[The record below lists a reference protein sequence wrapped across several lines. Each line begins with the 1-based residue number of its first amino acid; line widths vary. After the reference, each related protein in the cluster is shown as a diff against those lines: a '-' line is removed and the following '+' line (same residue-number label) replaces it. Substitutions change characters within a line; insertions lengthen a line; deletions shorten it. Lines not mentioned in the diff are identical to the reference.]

1 MDRIEALDGRRLR
14 VELVG
19 PGVAIDLI
27 ADGDELRVEDEAAE
41 PADATLRGTPLQLF
55 EALRGDGFG
64 SFGEGGIAIE
74 GDAEVAEQFAAAL
87 RLARPDLEEQLSY
100 LTGDVLA
107 HEIGNAVR
115 DAGAWGKRAIS
126 ALLLNSGEFLRE
138 ESRAL
143 PTRVEVDRFFRDV
156 DDLRDSVDRV
166 AARLD
171 SYLAS
176 SSCD

>member
-1 MDRIEALDGRRLR
+1 MDRIEALQGRRLR
-14 VELVG
+14 IELVG
-19 PGVAIDLI
+19 PDVAIDLV
-27 ADGDELRVEDEAAE
+27 AEDGELSVENGCTD

-64 SFGEGGIAIE
+64 SFGEGGIVIG

-107 HEIGNAVR
+107 HRIGTAVR
-115 DAGAWGKRAIS
+115 DAGAWGERVIS
-126 ALLLNSGEFLRE
+126 ALLLNSGEYLQE

-143 PTRVEVDRFFRDV
+143 PTRVEVERFFRDV

-166 AARLD
+166 AARLE

-176 SSCD
+176 IARD